1 MAQINWDGLIITTI
15 KLEPP
20 NGKSVEDLVDGDK
33 VVFNEMDGNEASNAS
48 FLKEIRQDMNE
59 SSRESYR
66 VFTATYVSPPEAA
79 KIANEGY
86 GSGCTPLFFVHGF
99 NNEPGYTLGTMMPR
113 AKEHCMKEKIFY
125 PIPVI
130 WPVYGSSFGYKL
142 PDQNKYTK
150 KNSHVPL
157 DGYHVVFNGACG
169 KDLPVNPYGP
179 PGPPPDV
186 KFDNIFLVA
195 AEVCSRLLVLIG
207 RVDYKILFLI
217 VSRTFCIDNTFA
229 IIFFLENPS
238 DGAWGFKREKAAN
251 MKAMLHEGGKIYV
264 VHNNDDKALFAS
276 IALNFGRARI
286 GAKGAYDVR
295 PDMSDIV
302 VNIDAKPFTDKD
314 EDPDD
319 DRLHSYHFEDWAVE

>member
-33 VVFNEMDGNEASNAS
+33 VVFNEMDGNEATNAS
-48 FLKEIRQDMNE
+48 FLKDIRQDMNE

-142 PDQNKYTK
+142 PDQNKYSLKAGVNLKTLVDD
-150 KNSHVPL
+150 VPNHL
-157 DGYHVVFNGACG
+157 FPRKTLMCHSMGNHVVFNGACG

-195 AEVCSRLLVLIG
+195 A
-207 RVDYKILFLI
+207 
-217 VSRTFCIDNTFA
+217 VS
-229 IIFFLENPS
+229 L
-238 DGAWGFKREKAAN
+238 
-251 MKAMLHEGGKIYV
+251 
-264 VHNNDDKALFAS
+264 
-276 IALNFGRARI
+276 
-286 GAKGAYDVR
+286 
-295 PDMSDIV
+295 
-302 VNIDAKPFTDKD
+302 
-314 EDPDD
+314 
-319 DRLHSYHFEDWAVE
+319 